1 MLYKGIVIEVIA
13 FNTLAQ
19 NRNSKK
25 ARHYIII
32 QAWIIPINVNL
43 LTKL

>member
-13 FNTLAQ
+13 LNILAQ
-19 NRNSKK
+19 NRGIKK

-32 QAWIIPINVNL
+32 
-43 LTKL
+43 